1 MPDSLYE
8 TSLQGIVV
16 VVLIKTSARLAN
28 VECKFHDSQ
37 ARMKEGIG
45 HLRRITKKKNASR
58 LVIAKAK
65 KNLSASLRKYLKDP
79 FINLQKK
86 KQKQRQKKRKRY

>member
-45 HLRRITKKKNASR
+45 HLRRITKKK
-58 LVIAKAK
+58 K
-65 KNLSASLRKYLKDP
+65 
-79 FINLQKK
+79 
-86 KQKQRQKKRKRY
+86 RQ